1 MKYISV
7 ILAAIILSSSAFG
20 ALTVSRDYKTEILG
34 NWICKDFWPGYSAFE
49 MIRYK
54 KDGTWNSFG
63 EVIVDFEL
71 EENKYLKVRNGAL
84 GTGIWEIENDN
95 LISMI
100 DYVKVT
106 TRTHA
111 WIDEYFNMQDQFA
124 LNEKTSEEI
133 VVLSDNYINL
143 KPNTGK
149 GYECYKVEI

>member
-7 ILAAIILSSSAFG
+7 ILTAIFLSGSVSA
-20 ALTVSRDYKTEILG
+20 ALTISRDYETEILG

-63 EVIVDFEL
+63 EVIVDFPI
-71 EENKYLKVRNGAL
+71 EENYLKVRYGAV
-84 GTGIWEIENDN
+84 GTGLWEIEKDN

-106 TRTHA
+106 TRSHP
-111 WIDEYFNMQDQFA
+111 WIDEYFNMQDQFT
-124 LNEKTSEEI
+124 LNEKTTEEI

-143 KPNTGK
+143 KSNTGK

>member
-7 ILAAIILSSSAFG
+7 ILAAILLSGSVSA
-20 ALTVSRDYKTEILG
+20 ALTISRDYETELLG
-34 NWICKDFWPGYSAFE
+34 NWICKDYWPGYSAFE

-63 EVIVDFEL
+63 EVIVDFPI
-71 EENKYLKVRNGAL
+71 EENYLKVRYGAV
-84 GTGIWEIENDN
+84 GTGLWEIEKDN

-106 TRTHA
+106 TRSHP
-111 WIDEYFNMQDQFA
+111 WIDEYFNMQDQFT
-124 LNEKTSEEI
+124 LNEKTTEEI

>member
-1 MKYISV
+1 MKYLSV
-7 ILAAIILSSSAFG
+7 ILAAIFLSSSALG
-20 ALTVSRDYKTEILG
+20 ALTVSRAYKTEILG

-63 EVIVDFEL
+63 EVIVDFPI
-71 EENKYLKVRNGAL
+71 EENYLKVRYGAV

-100 DYVKVT
+100 NYVKVT
-106 TRTHA
+106 NRNHP
-111 WIDEYFNMQDQFA
+111 WLDEYFNMQDQFT
-124 LNEKTSEEI
+124 LNDRTSEEI

-143 KPNTGK
+143 KPNSSK

>member
-7 ILAAIILSSSAFG
+7 ILAAIFLSSSALA
-20 ALTVSRDYKTEILG
+20 ALTISRDYKTEILG
-34 NWICKDFWPGYSAFE
+34 NWICKDLWPGYSAFE

-54 KDGTWNSFG
+54 NDGTWNSFG

-71 EENKYLKVRNGAL
+71 EENKYLKVRYGAV
-84 GTGIWEIENDN
+84 GTGIWEIEDHN

-106 TRTHA
+106 NRNHS
-111 WIDEYFNMQDQFA
+111 WLDEYFNMQDQFT

-143 KPNTGK
+143 QPNTGK

>member
-7 ILAAIILSSSAFG
+7 ILAAIFLSSSALG
-20 ALTVSRDYKTEILG
+20 ALTISRNYETEILG
-34 NWICKDFWPGYSAFE
+34 NWICKDFWPGYAVFE

-54 KDGTWNSFG
+54 NNGTWNSFG

-71 EENKYLKVRNGAL
+71 DENKYLKVRYGAV

-106 TRTHA
+106 NRNHS
-111 WIDEYFNMQDQFA
+111 WLDEYFNMQDQFT
-124 LNEKTSEEI
+124 LNDKTSEEI

-149 GYECYKVEI
+149 GYECYKVEL

>member
-1 MKYISV
+1 MKYLSV
-7 ILAAIILSSSAFG
+7 FLTALFLSGSASG
-20 ALTVSRDYKTEILG
+20 ALTVSRDYATELLG

-63 EVIVDFEL
+63 EVIVDFPI
-71 EENKYLKVRNGAL
+71 EENYLKVRYGAV
-84 GTGIWEIENDN
+84 GTGLWEIENDN
-95 LISMI
+95 LVSLI

-111 WIDEYFNMQDQFA
+111 WIDEYFNMQDQFT

-133 VVLSDNYINL
+133 VILSDNYINL

>member
-7 ILAAIILSSSAFG
+7 ILAAIFLSSSALG
-20 ALTVSRDYKTEILG
+20 ALTVSRNYETEILG
-34 NWICKDFWPGYSAFE
+34 NWICKDCWPGYDAFE

-71 EENKYLKVRNGAL
+71 KENKYLTVRYGAV

-106 TRTHA
+106 NRNHS
-111 WIDEYFNMQDQFA
+111 WLDEYFNMQDQFT
-124 LNEKTSEEI
+124 LNDKKSEEI

>member
-7 ILAAIILSSSAFG
+7 ILAAIFLSSSALG
-20 ALTVSRDYKTEILG
+20 ALTVSRNYETEILG

-54 KDGTWNSFG
+54 NDGTWNSFG
-63 EVIVDFEL
+63 EVIVDLKL
-71 EENKYLKVRNGAL
+71 EEYKYLKVRYGAV

-100 DYVKVT
+100 DYVKDT
-106 TRTHA
+106 TRSHS
-111 WIDEYFNMQDQFA
+111 WIDEYFNMQDQFT
-124 LNEKTSEEI
+124 LNEKTTEEI

-143 KPNTGK
+143 KSNTGK

>member
-1 MKYISV
+1 MKYLSIFLTAFLLSGSV
-7 ILAAIILSSSAFG
+7 SG
-20 ALTVSRDYKTEILG
+20 ALTISRDYETEILG

-71 EENKYLKVRNGAL
+71 EENNYLKVRYGAV
-84 GTGIWEIENDN
+84 GKGIWEIDDDN

-106 TRTHA
+106 NRNHS
-111 WIDEYFNMQDQFA
+111 WLDEYFNMQDQFT
-124 LNEKTSEEI
+124 LNDKTSEEI

-149 GYECYKVEI
+149 GYECYKVEL

>member
-1 MKYISV
+1 MKYLSV
-7 ILAAIILSSSAFG
+7 LLTAILLSSSAFG
-20 ALTVSRDYKTEILG
+20 ALTVSRDYSTELLG

-63 EVIVDFEL
+63 EVIVDFPI
-71 EENKYLKVRNGAL
+71 EENYLKVRYGAV
-84 GTGIWEIENDN
+84 GTGLWEIENDN
-95 LISMI
+95 LVSLI

-111 WIDEYFNMQDQFA
+111 WIDEYFNMQDQFT

-149 GYECYKVEI
+149 GYECYKVDI

>member
-1 MKYISV
+1 MKYLSV
-7 ILAAIILSSSAFG
+7 ILAAILLSTPATG
-20 ALTVSRDYKTEILG
+20 ALTVSRDYATELLG

-63 EVIVDFEL
+63 EVIVDFPI
-71 EENKYLKVRNGAL
+71 EENYLKVRYGAV
-84 GTGIWEIENDN
+84 GTGLWEIENDK
-95 LISMI
+95 LVSLI

-111 WIDEYFNMQDQFA
+111 WIDEYFNMQDQFT

-149 GYECYKVEI
+149 GYECYKVDI

>member
-1 MKYISV
+1 MKYLSV
-7 ILAAIILSSSAFG
+7 LLTAILLSSSASG
-20 ALTVSRDYKTEILG
+20 ALTVSRDYATELLG

-63 EVIVDFEL
+63 EVIVDFPI
-71 EENKYLKVRNGAL
+71 EENYLKVRYGAV
-84 GTGIWEIENDN
+84 GTGLWEIENDK
-95 LISMI
+95 LVSLI

-106 TRTHA
+106 TRTHS
-111 WIDEYFNMQDQFA
+111 WIDEYFNMQDQFT

-149 GYECYKVEI
+149 GYECYKVYL

>member
-7 ILAAIILSSSAFG
+7 ILTAIFLSSPASG
-20 ALTVSRDYKTEILG
+20 ALTVSRDYETEILG
-34 NWICKDFWPGYSAFE
+34 NWICKDYWPGYSAFE

-63 EVIVDFEL
+63 EVIIDFEVQ
-71 EENKYLKVRNGAL
+71 ENYLTVRYGAV
-84 GTGIWEIENDN
+84 GTGIWEIEDDN

-106 TRTHA
+106 NRNHS
-111 WIDEYFNMQDQFA
+111 WLDEYFNMQDQFT
-124 LNEKTSEEI
+124 LNDKTTEEI

>member
-1 MKYISV
+1 MKYLSV
-7 ILAAIILSSSAFG
+7 LLTTILLSSSASG
-20 ALTVSRDYKTEILG
+20 ALTVSRDYATELLG

-63 EVIVDFEL
+63 EVIVDFPI
-71 EENKYLKVRNGAL
+71 EENYLKVRYGAV
-84 GTGIWEIENDN
+84 GTGLWEIENDK
-95 LISMI
+95 LVSLI

-111 WIDEYFNMQDQFA
+111 WIDEYFNMQDQFT

-149 GYECYKVEI
+149 GYECYKVDI

>member
-7 ILAAIILSSSAFG
+7 ILAAILLSSSASC
-20 ALTVSRDYKTEILG
+20 ALTVSRDYETEILG

-63 EVIVDFEL
+63 EVIVDFPI
-71 EENKYLKVRNGAL
+71 EENYLKVRYGAV
-84 GTGIWEIENDN
+84 GTGLWEVKDDN

-100 DYVKVT
+100 DYVKVS
-106 TRTHA
+106 TRTHS
-111 WIDEYFNMQDQFA
+111 WIDEYFNMQDQFT
-124 LNEKTSEEI
+124 LNEKTTEEI

>member
-7 ILAAIILSSSAFG
+7 ILTAIFLSGSVSA
-20 ALTVSRDYKTEILG
+20 ALTISRDYETEILG
-34 NWICKDFWPGYSAFE
+34 NWICKDYWPGYSAFE

-71 EENKYLKVRNGAL
+71 EENKYLKVRYGAV

-106 TRTHA
+106 NRNHS
-111 WIDEYFNMQDQFA
+111 WLDEYFNMQDQFT
-124 LNEKTSEEI
+124 LYDKTSEEI

-149 GYECYKVEI
+149 GYECYKVEL

>member
-1 MKYISV
+1 MKYLSV
-7 ILAAIILSSSAFG
+7 ILTAILLSSSAYG

-54 KDGTWNSFG
+54 NDGTWNSFG
-63 EVIVDFEL
+63 EVIVDFKL
-71 EENKYLKVRNGAL
+71 EENKHLKVRYGAV

-106 TRTHA
+106 NRNHS
-111 WIDEYFNMQDQFA
+111 WLDEYFNLQDQFT
-124 LNEKTSEEI
+124 LNDKTSEEI

-149 GYECYKVEI
+149 GYECYKVEL

>member
-1 MKYISV
+1 M
-7 ILAAIILSSSAFG
+7 ILTAILLSSSASA
-20 ALTVSRDYKTEILG
+20 ALTVSRDYNTEILG

-63 EVIVDFEL
+63 EVIVDFPI
-71 EENKYLKVRNGAL
+71 EENSITVRYGAV

-106 TRTHA
+106 NRSHS
-111 WIDEYFNMQDQFA
+111 WLDEYFNMQDQFT
-124 LNEKTSEEI
+124 LNDKKSEEI

>member
-7 ILAAIILSSSAFG
+7 ILTAIFLSSSALG
-20 ALTVSRDYKTEILG
+20 ALTISRDYETEILG

-63 EVIVDFEL
+63 EVIVDFPI
-71 EENKYLKVRNGAL
+71 EENYLKVRYGAV
-84 GTGIWEIENDN
+84 GTGLWEIKDDN

-106 TRTHA
+106 NRNHS
-111 WIDEYFNMQDQFA
+111 WLDEYFNMQDQFT
-124 LNEKTSEEI
+124 LNDKTSEEI

-149 GYECYKVEI
+149 GYECYKVEL

>member
-1 MKYISV
+1 MKYLSV
-7 ILAAIILSSSAFG
+7 ILAAILLSSSALG

-34 NWICKDFWPGYSAFE
+34 NWICKDFWPGYAAFE

-63 EVIVDFEL
+63 EVIVDFPI
-71 EENKYLKVRNGAL
+71 EENYLKVRYGAV
-84 GTGIWEIENDN
+84 GTGIWEIEDDN
-95 LISMI
+95 LVSMI

-106 TRTHA
+106 NRNHS
-111 WIDEYFNMQDQFA
+111 WLDEYFNLQDQFT
-124 LNEKTSEEI
+124 LNDKTSEEI

>member
-1 MKYISV
+1 MKYLSV
-7 ILAAIILSSSAFG
+7 LLTAILLSSSASA
-20 ALTVSRDYKTEILG
+20 ALTVSRDYSTELLG

-63 EVIVDFEL
+63 EVIVDFPI
-71 EENKYLKVRNGAL
+71 EENYLKVRYSAV
-84 GTGIWEIENDN
+84 GTGLWEIENDN
-95 LISMI
+95 LVSVI

-111 WIDEYFNMQDQFA
+111 WIDEYFNMQDQFT

>member
-7 ILAAIILSSSAFG
+7 TLATILLSSSASG
-20 ALTVSRDYKTEILG
+20 ALTVSRDYATELLG

-63 EVIVDFEL
+63 EVIIDFPI
-71 EENKYLKVRNGAL
+71 EENKLTVRYGAV
-84 GTGIWEIENDN
+84 GTGLWEIESDN
-95 LISMI
+95 LVSLI

-106 TRTHA
+106 TRTHN
-111 WIDEYFNMQDQFA
+111 WIDEYFSMQDQFT

-149 GYECYKVEI
+149 GYECYKIEI

>member
-1 MKYISV
+1 MKYLSV
-7 ILAAIILSSSAFG
+7 FLTALFLSGSASG
-20 ALTVSRDYKTEILG
+20 ALTISRDYETEILG

-54 KDGTWNSFG
+54 NDGTWNSFG
-63 EVIVDFEL
+63 EVIVDFPI
-71 EENKYLKVRNGAL
+71 EENYLKVRYGAV

>member
-1 MKYISV
+1 MKYLSV
-7 ILAAIILSSSAFG
+7 FLTALFLSGSASG
-20 ALTVSRDYKTEILG
+20 ALTVSRDYATELLG

-63 EVIVDFEL
+63 EVIVDFPI
-71 EENKYLKVRNGAL
+71 EENYLKVRYGAV
-84 GTGIWEIENDN
+84 GTGLWEIENDK
-95 LISMI
+95 LVSLI

-111 WIDEYFNMQDQFA
+111 WIDEYFNMQDQFT

-149 GYECYKVEI
+149 GYECYKVDI

>member
-1 MKYISV
+1 MKYLSV
-7 ILAAIILSSSAFG
+7 ILTALFLSSSAYG
-20 ALTVSRDYKTEILG
+20 ALTVSRDYETEILG
-34 NWICKDFWPGYSAFE
+34 NWICKDFWPGYAAFE

-54 KDGTWNSFG
+54 NDGTWNSFG

-71 EENKYLKVRNGAL
+71 EENKYLKVRYGAV
-84 GTGIWEIENDN
+84 GTGIWEIEDHN

-106 TRTHA
+106 NRNHS
-111 WIDEYFNMQDQFA
+111 WLDEYFNMQDQFT
-124 LNEKTSEEI
+124 LNDKTSEEI

>member
-7 ILAAIILSSSAFG
+7 ILAAIFLSSSVLG
-20 ALTVSRDYKTEILG
+20 AMTVSRDYETEILG
-34 NWICKDFWPGYSAFE
+34 NWICKDLWPGYSAFE

-71 EENKYLKVRNGAL
+71 KEDNYLKVRYGAV

-106 TRTHA
+106 NRNHS
-111 WIDEYFNMQDQFA
+111 WLDEYFNMQDQFT
-124 LNEKTSEEI
+124 LNDKTSEEI

>member
-7 ILAAIILSSSAFG
+7 ILTAIFLSGSVSA
-20 ALTVSRDYKTEILG
+20 ALTISRDYETEILG
-34 NWICKDFWPGYSAFE
+34 NWICKDYWPGYSAFE

-63 EVIVDFEL
+63 EVIVDFPI
-71 EENKYLKVRNGAL
+71 EENYLKVRYGAV
-84 GTGIWEIENDN
+84 GTGLWEIEKDN

-106 TRTHA
+106 TRSHP
-111 WIDEYFNMQDQFA
+111 WIDEYFNMQDQFT
-124 LNEKTSEEI
+124 LNEKTTEEI

-143 KPNTGK
+143 KSNTGK